1 MIVVISRISVLKIL
15 VIHNT
20 SEIFCRRMGD
30 SYAVTQPQDRSDRE
44 LALGISNL
52 HWDLAN
58 GMPVKD
64 ADISHRTGLLNLRSA
79 ARRILQARGKPL
91 AA

>member
-1 MIVVISRISVLKIL
+1 
-15 VIHNT
+15 
-20 SEIFCRRMGD
+20 MGD